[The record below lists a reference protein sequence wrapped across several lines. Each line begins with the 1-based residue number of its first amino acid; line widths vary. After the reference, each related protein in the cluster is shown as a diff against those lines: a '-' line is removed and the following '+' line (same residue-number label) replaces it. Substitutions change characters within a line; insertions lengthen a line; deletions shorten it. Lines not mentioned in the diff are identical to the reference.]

1 MLFLNDKEQII
12 KYKDEM
18 LKINPQITEMVAK
31 YAGCSVE
38 EVERCVEK
46 YFSPSSP
53 STLSAVICARY
64 SNWHSNVGDGVTG
77 GSDCSCGVNVF
88 MLVPTDLPHLSS

>member
-38 EVERCVEK
+38 DVER
-46 YFSPSSP
+46 
-53 STLSAVICARY
+53 
-64 SNWHSNVGDGVTG
+64 
-77 GSDCSCGVNVF
+77 
-88 MLVPTDLPHLSS
+88 

>member
-1 MLFLNDKEQII
+1 MLPFILPVMQLKSCISYFKQGNKVYINVVFNDKEQII

-18 LKINPQITEMVAK
+18 LRINPQITEMVAK

-53 STLSAVICARY
+53 STPSLNELIKLKAKEI
-64 SNWHSNVGDGVTG
+64 TK
-77 GSDCSCGVNVF
+77 
-88 MLVPTDLPHLSS
+88 

>member
-12 KYKDEM
+12 KYRDEM

-38 EVERCVEK
+38 EVERWV
-46 YFSPSSP
+46 
-53 STLSAVICARY
+53 
-64 SNWHSNVGDGVTG
+64 
-77 GSDCSCGVNVF
+77 
-88 MLVPTDLPHLSS
+88 MVPTY

>member
-46 YFSPSSP
+46 YF
-53 STLSAVICARY
+53 LLLLRL
-64 SNWHSNVGDGVTG
+64 H
-77 GSDCSCGVNVF
+77 
-88 MLVPTDLPHLSS
+88 LPLMN

>member
-31 YAGCSVE
+31 SVE

-53 STLSAVICARY
+53 STPSLNELIKLKAKEI
-64 SNWHSNVGDGVTG
+64 TK
-77 GSDCSCGVNVF
+77 
-88 MLVPTDLPHLSS
+88 

>member
-38 EVERCVEK
+38 DVERCVEK

-53 STLSAVICARY
+53 STPSLNELIKLKAKDI
-64 SNWHSNVGDGVTG
+64 TK
-77 GSDCSCGVNVF
+77 
-88 MLVPTDLPHLSS
+88 

>member
-38 EVERCVEK
+38 EVERCVENI
-46 YFSPSSP
+46 F
-53 STLSAVICARY
+53 LLLLRL
-64 SNWHSNVGDGVTG
+64 H
-77 GSDCSCGVNVF
+77 
-88 MLVPTDLPHLSS
+88 LPLMN

>member
-12 KYKDEM
+12 KYRDEM

-46 YFSPSSP
+46 YFSPSTP
-53 STLSAVICARY
+53 STPSLNELIKLKAKGRCEQVPDMRSSY
-64 SNWHSNVGDGVTG
+64 SSGAHPRGTS
-77 GSDCSCGVNVF
+77 
-88 MLVPTDLPHLSS
+88 

>member
-1 MLFLNDKEQII
+1 
-12 KYKDEM
+12 DEM

-53 STLSAVICARY
+53 STPSLNELIKLKAKEI
-64 SNWHSNVGDGVTG
+64 TK
-77 GSDCSCGVNVF
+77 
-88 MLVPTDLPHLSS
+88 

>member
-46 YFSPSSP
+46 YFSRCVEKYFSPSSP
-53 STLSAVICARY
+53 STPSLNELIKLKAKEI
-64 SNWHSNVGDGVTG
+64 TK
-77 GSDCSCGVNVF
+77 
-88 MLVPTDLPHLSS
+88 

>member
-12 KYKDEM
+12 KYKNEM
-18 LKINPQITEMVAK
+18 LKINPQIK

-53 STLSAVICARY
+53 STPSLNELIKLKAKEI
-64 SNWHSNVGDGVTG
+64 TK
-77 GSDCSCGVNVF
+77 
-88 MLVPTDLPHLSS
+88 

>member
-1 MLFLNDKEQII
+1 MI
-12 KYKDEM
+12 KSKSSNIKDEM

-46 YFSPSSP
+46 IFFSFFSVYTFP
-53 STLSAVICARY
+53 
-64 SNWHSNVGDGVTG
+64 
-77 GSDCSCGVNVF
+77 
-88 MLVPTDLPHLSS
+88 

>member
-31 YAGCSVE
+31 YAGVFC
-38 EVERCVEK
+38 R
-46 YFSPSSP
+46 
-53 STLSAVICARY
+53 
-64 SNWHSNVGDGVTG
+64 
-77 GSDCSCGVNVF
+77 GSRKMC
-88 MLVPTDLPHLSS
+88 

>member
-53 STLSAVICARY
+53 SSPSTPSLNELIKLKAKEI
-64 SNWHSNVGDGVTG
+64 TK
-77 GSDCSCGVNVF
+77 
-88 MLVPTDLPHLSS
+88 